1 MLACYWHPFGPL
13 SSPLGKK
20 RRSLESGIKKKKN
33 KILMQCVFPKFSLI
47 YTKMYL
53 KAKYLRPSFPD
64 SVLQAMETSNRV
76 VRRSW
81 GWREGLIA
89 EELSREG
96 GKH

>member
-1 MLACYWHPFGPL
+1 MLVCYWHPFGPF
-13 SSPLGKK
+13 SPPLGKK
-20 RRSLESGIKKKKN
+20 KGLWNQGLK
-33 KILMQCVFPKFSLI
+33 KILTQCIFPKFSLI

-53 KAKYLRPSFPD
+53 KVKYLRPFFPD

-76 VRRSW
+76 VRRRW

>member
-1 MLACYWHPFGPL
+1 MLACSWNPFEPFPP
-13 SSPLGKK
+13 PLGKK
-20 RRSLESGIKKKKN
+20 EGLWNQGLKIN

-47 YTKMYL
+47 YTRMYL
-53 KAKYLRPSFPD
+53 KAKYLRPFFPNF
-64 SVLQAMETSNRV
+64 VLQAMETSNRV
-76 VRRSW
+76 VCRRL

>member
-1 MLACYWHPFGPL
+1 MLLAPFWTTF
-13 SSPLGKK
+13 SPFRKK
-20 RRSLESGIKKKKN
+20 RRSLQLGIKKN
-33 KILMQCVFPKFSLI
+33 KILTQCVFPKFSLI
-47 YTKMYL
+47 YTRMYL
-53 KAKYLRPSFPD
+53 KAKYLRPFFPD

-76 VRRSW
+76 VRRRW